1 MKKLIVM
8 FAAAAMAFGAQAA
21 AVDWSTGVFNGPDG
35 SSSKTGSK
43 YSGVYLATITVYSDA
58 AGETELGTASS
69 DSVKKTGVINSTV
82 DVTEPASGTTST
94 YYTKLVIKD
103 IATGKELESTM
114 GSFTWTGGALTAP
127 SLTFYGPDAGGFASG
142 GAPSAS
148 AAGWATPGGGGTPDP
163 GPTPGPGPDPLP
175 EPTSGLLLLIGGA
188 MLALRRK
195 QK

>member
-8 FAAAAMAFGAQAA
+8 FAAAAMAVGAQAA
-21 AVDWSTGVFNGPDG
+21 AVDWATGVFDGPNGT
-35 SSSKTGSK
+35 SSNTGSK
-43 YSGVYLATITVYSDA
+43 YSGVYLATMSVNSDA
-58 AGETELGTASS
+58 AGETLIASAS
-69 DSVKKTGVINSTV
+69 TEAVNKRGSMVGTV

-103 IATGKELESTM
+103 IATGKELESSM
-114 GSFTWTGGALTAP
+114 GSFTWTGGDLSAPALI
-127 SLTFYGPDAGGFASG
+127 FYGPDASGFASG

-148 AAGWATPGGGGTPDP
+148 AAGWATPGGGG
-163 GPTPGPGPDPLP
+163 GGSGGVP
-175 EPTSGLLLLIGGA
+175 EPTSGLLLLVGGA